1 MSETI
6 SKELQDIIE
15 DKETLKLVATVGK
28 DGIPHAVYKGSLHV
42 NEDGNIEYY
51 ELLESARDNQNFVY
65 SLWFD
70 KKISISILD
79 KNKRSFE
86 IIGKP
91 VRSITSG
98 KKFLDAYANLK
109 NARGNSSD
117 LGAIQ
122 IIEIEEIREETYA
135 VRKQEDEE
143 KYPILKHIDRLIKN
157 WGE

>member
-86 IIGKP
+86 STGKP
-91 VRSITSG
+91 GRSITSG

-157 WGE
+157 